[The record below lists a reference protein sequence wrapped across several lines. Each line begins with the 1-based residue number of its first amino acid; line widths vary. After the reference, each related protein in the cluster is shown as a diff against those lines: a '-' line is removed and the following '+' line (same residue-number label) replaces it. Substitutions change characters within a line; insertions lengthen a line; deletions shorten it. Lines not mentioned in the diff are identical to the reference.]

1 MSSDLFL
8 GVDACPTGWIA
19 LIIEQTQDWA
29 LDIFEEIEQLW
40 TKYYNANIILID
52 IPIGL
57 RSHSGKPRLCDSMA
71 RGYLTGKRSSSIFPT
86 PCRKALS
93 ATSYE
98 EANKINRETTGK
110 GLSKQTYNIM
120 PKIMEVDALLREI
133 ERVSEIFIESQPEVC
148 FTALNNDQ
156 PLDNYKKE
164 KQGIK
169 QRLRL
174 LESYWRFERTPFKI
188 GEKTYTR
195 SEVAI
200 DDILDAW
207 VLGISAAFG
216 RKNLKYFPENY
227 EYDEKGVPMRMALP
241 DFDN

>member
-1 MSSDLFL
+1 MRSELYL

-19 LIIEQTQDWA
+19 LIIKQSQDWD
-29 LDIFEEIEQLW
+29 LEIFKAIEQMW
-40 TKYYNANIILID
+40 TKYNNANMILID

-57 RSHSGKPRLCDSMA
+57 RSSSGEPRLCDSMA
-71 RGYLTGKRSSSIFPT
+71 RSYLTGKRSSCIFPT
-86 PCRKALS
+86 PCRKALDS
-93 ATSYE
+93 TTYE
-98 EANKINRETTGK
+98 EANRINRETTGK

-120 PKIMEVDALLREI
+120 GKIREVDDLLRED
-133 ERVSEIFIESQPEVC
+133 EKASKTFIESQPEVC
-148 FTALNNDQ
+148 FTALNHDK
-156 PLDNYKKE
+156 PLENYKKE

-174 LESYWRFERTPFKI
+174 LEAYWRFERTPFEI
-188 GEKTYTR
+188 GQKTYKR

-216 RKNLKYFPENY
+216 RENLKYFPENY
-227 EYDEKGVPMRMALP
+227 EYDEKGLPMRMALP
-241 DFDN
+241 DF